1 MIHKEEWPKVSIIVV
16 NYNGLSSLGGL
27 LGECLKSL
35 LSTDYPNFE
44 VIFVDNASL
53 DGSADYVKQS
63 FNDHRIR
70 ILRLNKNYMYAGGLN
85 KGIEVAD
92 KTSKY
97 LVFMNNDV
105 VVCPNWLKELVKVME
120 QDEKIG
126 IASPKVLN
134 FDGSLQLEDLL
145 IDRFLFSYAIKIPV
159 NKVFLV
165 SRPHGPAYV
174 IRKSLIKGRGLFDKK
189 LVIYREEAYVGH
201 VTWMKG
207 FKVVYVPTAVIYH
220 RLSATINKYSLPT
233 FRFHLYKNDL
243 YLLLKFGSVYS
254 ILCGFFLRLMRLPIL
269 AVGCAI
275 KLKGAEP
282 IIDYFLGYTIAFYW
296 LVKNNKFI
304 IRYKGK
310 PMFYLPSKYSLLR
323 TVYPSLCERLLL
335 KFLRNVV
342 DTQQI

>member
-70 ILRLNKNYMYAGGLN
+70 VLRLNKNYMYAGGLN

-105 VVCPNWLKELVKVME
+105 VVRPNWLKELIKAME

-134 FDGSLQLEDLL
+134 FDGSLQWTSILV
-145 IDRFLFSYAIKIPV
+145 DRFLFSYATRIPI
-159 NKVFLV
+159 NKAFLV
-165 SRPHGPAYV
+165 SAPSGPTYA
-174 IRKSLIKGRGLFDKK
+174 IRKSLIKGRYLFDKK
-189 LVIYREEAYVGH
+189 LVIYREEEYVGH

-207 FKVVYVPTAVIYH
+207 FKVVYVPTAVVYH
-220 RLSATINKYSLPT
+220 RLSSTISKYYRPSL
-233 FRFHLYKNDL
+233 RFHFYKNEL
-243 YLLLKFGSVYS
+243 YLLFKFGNTYS
-254 ILCGFFLRLMRLPIL
+254 ILGGFFLRLIRLPIL

-275 KLKGAEP
+275 KLRGVEY
-282 IIDYFLGYTIAFYW
+282 IIDYALGYLNASCW
-296 LVKNNKFI
+296 LIKNNKFI

-310 PMFYLPSKYSLLR
+310 TMFYLPSKYSLLR
-323 TVYPSLCERLLL
+323 AVYPSMSERLLL

-342 DTQQI
+342 EI